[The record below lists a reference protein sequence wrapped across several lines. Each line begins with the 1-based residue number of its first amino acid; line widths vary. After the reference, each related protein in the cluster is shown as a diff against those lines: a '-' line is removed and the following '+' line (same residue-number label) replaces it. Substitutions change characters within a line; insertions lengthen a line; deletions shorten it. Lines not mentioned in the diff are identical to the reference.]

1 MSCAPHNTKLY
12 LLHTCSAQ
20 SHFWFLLRRGD
31 REGEER
37 GERERRREREKEEK
51 EREEERRD
59 KPSTE
64 PSCLHK
70 NLIVRQNMLVSSC
83 KQAWVINTSL
93 GTTICPL
100 CPLSMLQIVKN
111 ATADTRSLT
120 MLLFQNQKLRTYH

>member
-1 MSCAPHNTKLY
+1 MT
-12 LLHTCSAQ
+12 
-20 SHFWFLLRRGD
+20 
-31 REGEER
+31 ER
-37 GERERRREREKEEK
+37 VEREEKEREREREKEEK

-70 NLIVRQNMLVSSC
+70 NLIVRQNTLVSSC
-83 KQAWVINTSL
+83 QQAWVINTSL